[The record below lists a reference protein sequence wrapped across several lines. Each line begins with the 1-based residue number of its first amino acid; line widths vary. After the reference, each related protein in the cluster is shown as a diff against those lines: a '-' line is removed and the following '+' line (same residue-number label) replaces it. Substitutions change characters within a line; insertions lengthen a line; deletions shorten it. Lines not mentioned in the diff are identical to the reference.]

1 MKKINEEEYL
11 KKALKLWGIQ
21 EDYINDRIKDR
32 TGIKPVEE
40 LYEFYNGKKIEFTF
54 DENGRLE
61 IEKLHALKSMIQVNN
76 SSKAYGWMIL
86 PDLNTGILKVS
97 LEQIK
102 NDKEDGIKAR
112 YATLT
117 SMGIA
122 RKLGL
127 ESAQYY
133 LTTNNINEELKNEL
147 GYIYSPNFVKKD
159 EELIS
164 GLDMSADMETLIEI
178 RGDINCVDMKRN
190 EKLIRIYLKNRKI
203 PEEKIEEVR
212 RSFIK
217 KCVFDKII
225 NDADEANRN
234 WGIIIKNENV
244 YNEKTQSN
252 SIKRSVKMA
261 PMYDYEYGFQ
271 TKYINTYRTI
281 NGSSD
286 IKDFINYYKKEEW
299 FKDWTENTV
308 FKLNMDEVYEEVLN
322 SSKIEIPIEYKDVF
336 SKQVKEKIQTIQECI
351 SKENEQ
357 DSER

>member
-1 MKKINEEEYL
+1 MKRISEEEYL

-21 EDYINDRIKDR
+21 DDYIEDRLKDR
-32 TGIKPVEE
+32 MGIKPVEE
-40 LYEFYNGKKIEFTF
+40 LYKSYNGEKVEFTF

-61 IEKLHALKSMIQVNN
+61 IEKLHGLRSMIEVNN

-86 PDLNTGILKVS
+86 PDLSTGILKVS

-133 LTTNNINEELKNEL
+133 LTTKNVNEKLKNEL
-147 GYIYSPNFVKKD
+147 GYIYTPNFVKEN

-164 GLDMSADMETLIEI
+164 GLDMSTDMETLIQI

-190 EKLIRIYLKNRKI
+190 EKLIGIYLKNRKF
-203 PEEKIEEVR
+203 PEEDIETVR
-212 RSFIK
+212 RNFIK
-217 KCVFDKII
+217 QCIFGKII
-225 NDADEANRN
+225 NDGDEANRN
-234 WGIIIKNENV
+234 WGIIVKNENV

-252 SIKRSVKMA
+252 SIKRKVKMA
-261 PMYDYEYGFQ
+261 PMYDFEYGFQ
-271 TKYINTYRTI
+271 TKYINTYRTV

-286 IKDFINYYKKEEW
+286 IKDFINHYKKETW
-299 FKDWTENTV
+299 FKEWTENEV
-308 FKLNMDEVYEEVLN
+308 CKLNMDEVYEEVLN
-322 SSKIEIPIEYKDVF
+322 SSKIEIPEEYKEIF
-336 SKQVKEKIQTIQECI
+336 SKQVKEKIKIIRECI
-351 SKENEQ
+351 NKEI
-357 DSER
+357 ER